1 MAAADLTDEELLN
14 RFEKEIS
21 VVRTRADELV
31 KLVKQRGE
39 LSFEDAAKQLNVS
52 SSTIEAW
59 ANFLEE
65 EKIISIKYNFTTPFL
80 TVFQEKIKK
89 EQKKEK
95 TAEKTADEKEA
106 EKLKSIKKQGLSDIQ
121 MMLAEAYSYL
131 KKKDFEKA
139 KEIYAKIK
147 AKYDGLPTEF
157 LEKKNELNTNLI
169 RLSKDLGLNLSKA
182 SRNEMEKKSNHIQK
196 LLNILNQKIK
206 KREILDAIKIYG
218 QIKSAYDD
226 LPDGFLEQKLIL
238 QNKIIDL
245 YEVLITIREEQ
256 DMGDISVKRS
266 EIINLLEE
274 MNQAINEKNTPLA
287 MKLYERIR
295 ALYNSLPAGFLQEKA
310 ELQSRILRLYEKL
323 LSYYKKITVEDME
336 NKAVKIE
343 ELSKVMN
350 NHLMKG
356 DIVSARKTYTQIK
369 DIFYTLPEGF
379 LKQKTELQRVL
390 LNLYER
396 LASQLDKDSF
406 EDFNTKYEKINKMLE
421 DAFNYVRAKRFD
433 LADELYK
440 QIMQI
445 YNSMPSGFLQKKT
458 ALRTRILAFYKDIS
472 GHEALGKHLIEVP
485 ELKEPLEDKKLMEVP
500 LPQTKQFKPEKPF
513 LQSSKKIIPKL
524 QITKP
529 ATVSKL
535 EMPKTV
541 RPKSFPPSFPPM
553 PLKFIGKKKLS
564 PDARLNIPL
573 PKAVEKPVKEL
584 KPEWLKNM
592 FKKYKGP
599 ELTPP
604 TPPDLTLVKRTKK

>member
-1 MAAADLTDEELLN
+1 MAIELTDEELLN
-14 RFEKEIS
+14 RFEKEVN

-39 LSFEDAAKQLNVS
+39 LSFEDAAKQLSVS
-52 SSTIEAW
+52 TSTIEAW

-89 EQKKEK
+89 ELKEEK
-95 TAEKTADEKEA
+95 TAEEIAEEKEA
-106 EKLKSIKKQGLSDIQ
+106 EKLKPIKKQGLSEIQ

-169 RLSKDLGLNLSKA
+169 SLSKNLGLNLSKA

-196 LLNILNQKIK
+196 LLNVLNQKIK
-206 KREILDAIKIYG
+206 KMEILDAIKIYG
-218 QIKSAYDD
+218 QIKSAYDN

-287 MKLYERIR
+287 MKLYKRIR
-295 ALYNSLPAGFLQEKA
+295 ALYNSLPGGFLQEKA

-323 LSYYKKITVEDME
+323 LSDYKKITVEDME

-421 DAFNYVRAKRFD
+421 DAFNYMRTKRFD
-433 LADELYK
+433 LANELYK

-458 ALRTRILAFYKDIS
+458 VLRTRILAFYKDIS

-485 ELKEPLEDKKLMEVP
+485 ELKEPLEDRKLMEVP
-500 LPQTKQFKPEKPF
+500 LPQTKQSTPEKTVETKKPF
-513 LQSSKKIIPKL
+513 LKSYKKFIPKF
-524 QITKP
+524 QIKKP
-529 ATVSKL
+529 MPFPK
-535 EMPKTV
+535 PKTV
-541 RPKSFPPSFPPM
+541 ENYNKISIPPM
-553 PLKFIGKKKLS
+553 PSRFGDKKKPLKS
-564 PDARLNIPL
+564 IPKTIISKPAKEQKQPWLNL
-573 PKAVEKPVKEL
+573 
-584 KPEWLKNM
+584 
-592 FKKYKGP
+592 FKKDKGVEIKPPTLP
-599 ELTPP
+599 ELAA
-604 TPPDLTLVKRTKK
+604 KK

>member
-1 MAAADLTDEELLN
+1 MAIDLTDEELLN
-14 RFEKEIS
+14 RFEKEVN

-31 KLVKQRGE
+31 KIVKQRGE
-39 LSFEDAAKQLNVS
+39 LSFDDAAKQLNVS

-65 EKIISIKYNFTTPFL
+65 ENILSIKYNFTTPFL

-89 EQKKEK
+89 EKKKEK
-95 TAEKTADEKEA
+95 TVEEKEA
-106 EKLKSIKKQGLSDIQ
+106 EKIKPVKKEGLSDMQ
-121 MMLAEAYSYL
+121 MMLAEAYNYL

-182 SRNEMEKKSNHIQK
+182 SRNEMEKKSNHVQK

-218 QIKSAYDD
+218 QIKSTYDN
-226 LPDGFLEQKLIL
+226 LPDGFLEQKLVL

-256 DMGDISVKRS
+256 DMGDISIKRS

-274 MNQAINEKNTPLA
+274 MNQAINEKNIPLA
-287 MKLYERIR
+287 MKLYKRIR
-295 ALYNSLPAGFLQEKA
+295 TLYNSLPAGFLQEKA
-310 ELQSRILRLYEKL
+310 ELQSRILKLYEKL
-323 LSYYKKITVEDME
+323 LSDYKKITVEDME
-336 NKAVKIE
+336 NKTVKIE

-356 DIVSARKTYTQIK
+356 DIVSARKTYAQIK

-379 LKQKTELQRVL
+379 LKQKTELQRIL

-396 LASQLDKDSF
+396 LASRLDKDSF

-421 DAFNYVRAKRFD
+421 DAFNYMQAKRFD
-433 LADELYK
+433 LANELYK

-472 GHEALGKHLIEVP
+472 GHEALGKQIIEVP
-485 ELKEPLEDKKLMEVP
+485 EIKEPSEDKKLMEVP
-500 LPQTKQFKPEKPF
+500 LPQTKQSTPEKTVETKP
-513 LQSSKKIIPKL
+513 LLKSYKKVIPKF
-524 QITKP
+524 QIKKP
-529 ATVSKL
+529 MSLPKPKVNETIK
-535 EMPKTV
+535 PKTLTLS
-541 RPKSFPPSFPPM
+541 PPPM
-553 PLKFIGKKKLS
+553 PPRSGDEKKPLKSISKPIISKPAKE
-564 PDARLNIPL
+564 PKQPWLN
-573 PKAVEKPVKEL
+573 V
-584 KPEWLKNM
+584 
-592 FKKYKGP
+592 FKKDK
-599 ELTPP
+599 EIQIKPP
-604 TPPDLTLVKRTKK
+604 TPPELAAKK

>member
-1 MAAADLTDEELLN
+1 MAIDLTDGELLN
-14 RFEKEIS
+14 RFEKEVN

-39 LSFEDAAKQLNVS
+39 LSFDDATKQLNVS

-65 EKIISIKYNFTTPFL
+65 ENILSIKYNFTTPFL
-80 TVFQEKIKK
+80 TIFQEKIKK

-95 TAEKTADEKEA
+95 TAEETVEEKEA
-106 EKLKSIKKQGLSDIQ
+106 EKIKPIKKEGLSDMQ

-139 KEIYAKIK
+139 KEVYAKIK

-182 SRNEMEKKSNHIQK
+182 SRNEMENKSDHIQK

-206 KREILDAIKIYG
+206 KKEILDAIKIYG
-218 QIKSAYDD
+218 QIKTTYNN
-226 LPDGFLEQKLIL
+226 LPDGFLEQKLVL
-238 QNKIIDL
+238 QNKIINL
-245 YEVLITIREEQ
+245 YEILITIREEQ

-274 MNQAINEKNTPLA
+274 MNQAITEKNTPLA
-287 MKLYERIR
+287 MKLYKKIR
-295 ALYNSLPAGFLQEKA
+295 VLYNSLPAGFLQEKA

-323 LSYYKKITVEDME
+323 LSDYKKITVEDME
-336 NKAVKIE
+336 NKTVKIE

-356 DIVSARKTYTQIK
+356 DIVSARKTYAQIK
-369 DIFYTLPEGF
+369 DVFYTLPEGF

-390 LNLYER
+390 LSLYEK
-396 LASQLDKDSF
+396 LASQLDKNSF
-406 EDFNTKYEKINKMLE
+406 EDFNTKYEKINNMLE
-421 DAFNYVRAKRFD
+421 DAFNCVQAKRFD
-433 LADELYK
+433 SANELYR
-440 QIMQI
+440 QIMEI

-472 GHEALGKHLIEVP
+472 GHEELGKHLIEVP
-485 ELKEPLEDKKLMEVP
+485 EIKESLEDKKLMEVP
-500 LPQTKQFKPEKPF
+500 LLQTKQFTPEKTIET
-513 LQSSKKIIPKL
+513 KKPLLKSYKKVIPKF
-524 QITKP
+524 QIKKP
-529 ATVSKL
+529 MPLPKPKANEETIRSKTL
-535 EMPKTV
+535 ALST
-541 RPKSFPPSFPPM
+541 PPM
-553 PLKFIGKKKLS
+553 PPRSRDGKKPLKS
-564 PDARLNIPL
+564 IQKPIISKPAKEPKQPWLN
-573 PKAVEKPVKEL
+573 V
-584 KPEWLKNM
+584 
-592 FKKYKGP
+592 FKKDKGIQIK
-599 ELTPP
+599 PP
-604 TPPDLTLVKRTKK
+604 TPPELAAKK

>member
-1 MAAADLTDEELLN
+1 MAIDLTDEELLN
-14 RFEKEIS
+14 RFEKEVN

-31 KLVKQRGE
+31 KIVKQRGE
-39 LSFEDAAKQLNVS
+39 LSFDDAAKQLNVS

-65 EKIISIKYNFTTPFL
+65 ENILSIKYNFTTPFL

-89 EQKKEK
+89 EKKKEK
-95 TAEKTADEKEA
+95 TVEEKEA
-106 EKLKSIKKQGLSDIQ
+106 EKIKPVKKEGLSDMQ
-121 MMLAEAYSYL
+121 MMLAEAYNYL

-182 SRNEMEKKSNHIQK
+182 SRNEMEKKSNHVQK

-218 QIKSAYDD
+218 QIKSTYDN
-226 LPDGFLEQKLIL
+226 LPDGFLEQKLVL

-256 DMGDISVKRS
+256 DMGDISIKRS

-274 MNQAINEKNTPLA
+274 MNQAINEKNIPLA
-287 MKLYERIR
+287 MKLYKRIR
-295 ALYNSLPAGFLQEKA
+295 TLYNSLPAGFLQEKA
-310 ELQSRILRLYEKL
+310 ELQSRILKLYEKL
-323 LSYYKKITVEDME
+323 LSDYKKITVEDME
-336 NKAVKIE
+336 NKTVKIE

-356 DIVSARKTYTQIK
+356 DIVSARKTYAQIK

-379 LKQKTELQRVL
+379 LKQKTELQRIL

-396 LASQLDKDSF
+396 LASRLDKDSF

-421 DAFNYVRAKRFD
+421 DAFNYMQAKRFD
-433 LADELYK
+433 LANELYK

-472 GHEALGKHLIEVP
+472 GHEALGKQIIEVP
-485 ELKEPLEDKKLMEVP
+485 EIKEPSEDKKLMEVP
-500 LPQTKQFKPEKPF
+500 LPQTKQSTPEKTVETKP
-513 LQSSKKIIPKL
+513 LLKSYKKVIPKF
-524 QITKP
+524 QIKKP
-529 ATVSKL
+529 MPLPKPKVNGAIK
-535 EMPKTV
+535 PKTLTLS
-541 RPKSFPPSFPPM
+541 PPPM
-553 PLKFIGKKKLS
+553 PPRSGDEKKPLKSISKPIISKPAKE
-564 PDARLNIPL
+564 PKQPWLN
-573 PKAVEKPVKEL
+573 V
-584 KPEWLKNM
+584 
-592 FKKYKGP
+592 FKKDK
-599 ELTPP
+599 EIQIKPP
-604 TPPDLTLVKRTKK
+604 TPPELAAKK

>member
-1 MAAADLTDEELLN
+1 MAIDLTDEELLN
-14 RFEKEIS
+14 RFEKEVN

-31 KLVKQRGE
+31 KIVKQRGE
-39 LSFEDAAKQLNVS
+39 LSFDDAAKQLNVS

-65 EKIISIKYNFTTPFL
+65 ENILSIKYNFTTPFL

-89 EQKKEK
+89 EKKKEK
-95 TAEKTADEKEA
+95 TVEEKEA
-106 EKLKSIKKQGLSDIQ
+106 EKIKPVKKEGLSDMQ
-121 MMLAEAYSYL
+121 MMLAEAYNYL

-182 SRNEMEKKSNHIQK
+182 SRNEMEKKSNHVQK

-218 QIKSAYDD
+218 QIKSTYDN
-226 LPDGFLEQKLIL
+226 LPDGFLEQKLVL

-256 DMGDISVKRS
+256 DMGDISIKRS

-274 MNQAINEKNTPLA
+274 MNQAINEKNIPLA
-287 MKLYERIR
+287 MKLYKRIR
-295 ALYNSLPAGFLQEKA
+295 TLYNSLPAGFLQEKA
-310 ELQSRILRLYEKL
+310 ELQSRILKLYEKL
-323 LSYYKKITVEDME
+323 LSDYKKITVEDME
-336 NKAVKIE
+336 NKTVKIE

-356 DIVSARKTYTQIK
+356 DIVSARKTYAQIK

-379 LKQKTELQRVL
+379 LKQKTELQRIL

-396 LASQLDKDSF
+396 LASRLDKDSF

-421 DAFNYVRAKRFD
+421 DAFNYMQAKRFD
-433 LADELYK
+433 LANELYK

-472 GHEALGKHLIEVP
+472 GHEALGKQIIEVP
-485 ELKEPLEDKKLMEVP
+485 EIKEPSEDKKLMEVP
-500 LPQTKQFKPEKPF
+500 LPQTKQSTPEKTVETKP
-513 LQSSKKIIPKL
+513 LLKSYKKVIPKF
-524 QITKP
+524 QIKKP
-529 ATVSKL
+529 MSLPKPKVNGAIK
-535 EMPKTV
+535 PKTLTLS
-541 RPKSFPPSFPPM
+541 PPPM
-553 PLKFIGKKKLS
+553 PPRSGDEKKPLKSISKPIISKPAKE
-564 PDARLNIPL
+564 PKQPWLN
-573 PKAVEKPVKEL
+573 V
-584 KPEWLKNM
+584 
-592 FKKYKGP
+592 FKKDK
-599 ELTPP
+599 EIQIKPP
-604 TPPDLTLVKRTKK
+604 TPPELAAKK